1 MDTTT
6 QMLIGS
12 LVMNALLILKECVS
26 RMSKSSCCGSEI
38 VFTSPIQRRKKEIIN
53 KDPPKENKVEMIV

>member
-12 LVMNALLILKECVS
+12 LVMNALLILKECLA
-26 RMSKSSCCGSEI
+26 RINKSSCCGNEI
-38 VFTSPIQRRKKEIIN
+38 IFNNPISTRKKQS
-53 KDPPKENKVEMIV
+53 KEKTQPNNIEMVV

>member
-12 LVMNALLILKECVS
+12 LVMNALLILKECIY
-26 RMSKSSCCGSEI
+26 RIQKSTCCGSEI
-38 VFTSPIQRRKKEIIN
+38 VFTNPIQRRRKQTKKDTSETSI
-53 KDPPKENKVEMIV
+53 EAAVV